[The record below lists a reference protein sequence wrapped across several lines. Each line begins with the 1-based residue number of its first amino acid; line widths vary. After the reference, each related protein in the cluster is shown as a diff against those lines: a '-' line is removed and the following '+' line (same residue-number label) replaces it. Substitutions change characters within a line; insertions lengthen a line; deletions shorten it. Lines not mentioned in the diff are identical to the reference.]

1 MTAIDPAAAEAVL
14 GRIREDEL
22 VELALH
28 LANVESPPGEEG
40 EAGEAIFEWLADSG
54 FEPRRIGLF
63 EDRFNVFAELPGG
76 GTGPTLAFNSHMDTW
91 MRRDDHLFFRD
102 PGRWDYH
109 LGREQGEFLIG
120 NPVVN
125 DKGPMSAFMI
135 ATRAIR
141 DAGVTLDGS
150 VYMTMVSGEIGQ
162 EPVDEFQGKRLSQQG
177 GRRALPAQP
186 LAAT

>member
-63 EDRFNVFAELPGG
+63 EDRFNVFA
-76 GTGPTLAFNSHMDTW
+76 
-91 MRRDDHLFFRD
+91 
-102 PGRWDYH
+102 
-109 LGREQGEFLIG
+109 
-120 NPVVN
+120 
-125 DKGPMSAFMI
+125 
-135 ATRAIR
+135 
-141 DAGVTLDGS
+141 
-150 VYMTMVSGEIGQ
+150 
-162 EPVDEFQGKRLSQQG
+162 
-177 GRRALPAQP
+177 
-186 LAAT
+186 